1 MKEPSVIWIL
11 HLFSSE
17 TTLTEIIKY
26 IINCKL
32 NSYFKVLKFFDLA
45 AA

>member
-11 HLFSSE
+11 HLFSCE